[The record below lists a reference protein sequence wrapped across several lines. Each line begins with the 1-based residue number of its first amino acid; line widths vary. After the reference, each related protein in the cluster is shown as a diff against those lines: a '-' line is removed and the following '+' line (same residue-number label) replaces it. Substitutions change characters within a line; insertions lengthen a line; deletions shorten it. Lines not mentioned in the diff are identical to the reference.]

1 MTPGSSVVG
10 VLGGAGTVGRAV
22 AVRLAERGHTVR
34 VGGRDED
41 RAVAAAR
48 SLGAP
53 AHGLAVDLADPGAL
67 ATFCAGCAVVVNAA
81 GPASAVGGTVATAA
95 LEAQAHQVDVAGDP
109 SALSGSHDAAV
120 RAGLA
125 VVHGAGATPGLTG
138 LLARLVSRGRHQRR
152 LDVYAGGA
160 EPTTTMAAQD
170 VLDTAAGRAGALWC
184 DGATQLGRLAPGRG
198 LTLPGFEVWA
208 GATHVGPYLSDELVE
223 VAEQAPDLDELR
235 AWTVHPSLRLPT
247 AIADARAGAPDGVAG
262 VIRATALDVEEH
274 GRHFAVL
281 VTARARPGAGPG
293 ARALVVAPDS
303 WALSGAVAASATEQ
317 CLQDAI
323 APGVGRAALVLDP
336 VSVIERLRDDPV
348 VTTLELPDP
357 I

>member
-34 VGGRDED
+34 VGGRDGD
-41 RAVAAAR
+41 RAAAAAR
-48 SLGAP
+48 SLGAS

-81 GPASAVGGTVATAA
+81 GPSSAVGGTVARAA
-95 LEAQAHQVDVAGDP
+95 LAAGAHQVDVAGDP
-109 SALSGSHDAAV
+109 SVLSGSHDAAV

-138 LLARLVSRGRHQRR
+138 LLARLVTRGRHLRR

-170 VLDTAAGRAGALWC
+170 VLDTAAGHAGALWR
-184 DGATQLGRLAPGRG
+184 DGATQLGVLAPGRG
-198 LTLPGFEVWA
+198 LTLPGFEVWSGTTHA
-208 GATHVGPYLSDELVE
+208 GPFLSDELVE
-223 VAEQAPDLDELR
+223 VAEHAPDLDELR
-235 AWTVHPSLRLPT
+235 AWTVHPSQRLPT
-247 AIADARAGAPDGVAG
+247 AIADARAGTPDGVAG
-262 VIRATALDVEEH
+262 MVRATARDVEEH

-281 VTARARPGAGPG
+281 VAARARPGAGPG
-293 ARALVVAPDS
+293 VRALVVAPDS
-303 WALSGAVAASATEQ
+303 WALSGAVAAAAAEQ
-317 CLQDAI
+317 CLEGRI
-323 APGVGRAALVLDP
+323 APGVGRAARVLDP
-336 VSVIERLRDDPV
+336 AAVTDRLRGDPV
-348 VTTLELPDP
+348 VTTLHLPDP